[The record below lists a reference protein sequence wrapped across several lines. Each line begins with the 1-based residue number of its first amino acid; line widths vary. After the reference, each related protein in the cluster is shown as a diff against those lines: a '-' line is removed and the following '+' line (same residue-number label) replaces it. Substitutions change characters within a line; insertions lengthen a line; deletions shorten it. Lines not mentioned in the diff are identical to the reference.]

1 LFLVDHMRGHR
12 DLVAWQKAMDLA
24 KQVYVLTNSFPKHEI
39 YGLSSQLRRA
49 AVSIP
54 SSLAEGAARNGP
66 REFGYFISTARGSLA
81 EVETQIELAVFLQY
95 IPEEAAKVLLASVS
109 DLGRLLTGLRKWSTG
124 PQIVP
129 DKQPETRNKKLP

>member
-1 LFLVDHMRGHR
+1 MRGHR
-12 DLVAWQKAMDLA
+12 DLVAWQKAMELA
-24 KQVYVLTNSFPKHEI
+24 KQVYVLTNSFPKHEV

-54 SSLAEGAARNGP
+54 SNLAEGAGRNSQ

-81 EVETQIELAVFLQY
+81 EVETQIELAVFLHY
-95 IPEEAAKVLLASVS
+95 IPEETAKGLLARVS
-109 DLGRLLTGLRKWSTG
+109 DLGRLLTGLRNWSSG

-129 DKQPETRNKKLP
+129 NKQPETRNKKLI

>member
-1 LFLVDHMRGHR
+1 MRGHR

-24 KQVYVLTNSFPKHEI
+24 KQVYVLTNSFPKHEL

-54 SSLAEGAARNGP
+54 SNLAEGAARNGQ
-66 REFGYFISTARGSLA
+66 REFGHFISTARGSLA

-95 IPEEAAKVLLASVS
+95 IPEEAAKILLASVS
-109 DLGRLLTGLRKWSTG
+109 DLGRLLTGLRNWSTG

-129 DKQPETRNKKLP
+129 DQQPETRNKKLL

>member
-1 LFLVDHMRGHR
+1 MRGHR

-24 KQVYVLTNSFPKHEI
+24 KEVYVLTSSFPKHEV

-54 SSLAEGAARNGP
+54 SNLAEGAARSGQ

-95 IPEEAAKVLLASVS
+95 IPEEAAKRLLACAS
-109 DLGRLLTGLRKWSTG
+109 DLGRLLTGLRNWSSG
-124 PQIVP
+124 PHLIP
-129 DKQPETRNKKLP
+129 GKQPETRNKKLP

>member
-1 LFLVDHMRGHR
+1 MRGHR

-24 KQVYVLTNSFPKHEI
+24 KQIYLLTNAFPRHEV

-54 SSLAEGAARNGP
+54 SNLAEGAARNSQ

-81 EVETQIELAVFLQY
+81 EVETQIELAVFLRYLPQDAAQKLLVY
-95 IPEEAAKVLLASVS
+95 IS
-109 DLGRLLTGLRKWSTG
+109 DLGRLLTGLRNWSSG
-124 PQIVP
+124 PHIVS
-129 DKQPETRNKKLP
+129 DKQRETRNKKLP

>member
-1 LFLVDHMRGHR
+1 MRGHR
-12 DLVAWQKAMDLA
+12 DLVAWQKAMELA
-24 KQVYVLTNSFPKHEI
+24 KQVYVLTNSFPKHEV

-54 SSLAEGAARNGP
+54 SNLAEGAARNGQ

-81 EVETQIELAVFLQY
+81 EVETQVELAVFLRY
-95 IPEEAAKVLLASVS
+95 VPEETGKGLFACIS
-109 DLGRLLTGLRKWSTG
+109 DLGRLLTGLRNWSFG

-129 DKQPETRNKKLP
+129 KQQPATRNKKLP

>member
-1 LFLVDHMRGHR
+1 MRGHR

-24 KQVYVLTNSFPKHEI
+24 KQVYVLTSSFPKHEL

-54 SSLAEGAARNGP
+54 SNLAEGAARNGQ
-66 REFGYFISTARGSLA
+66 REFGHFISTARGSLA

-95 IPEEAAKVLLASVS
+95 IPEEAAKGLLLCVS
-109 DLGRLLTGLRKWSTG
+109 DLGRLLTGLRNWSTG

-129 DKQPETRNKKLP
+129 DKQPETGNKKRL